1 MKSLS
6 GSVDVSSG
14 VPQESVLDPTL
25 FNVILVLKIILVLIV
40 ILVFKIIL
48 VMILILVICFSYDFY
63 SSSQNNL
70 SYNFSSRDNFSSH
83 FSSRKFIIS

>member
-40 ILVFKIIL
+40 ILVFKIIV
-48 VMILILVICFSYDFY
+48 VMTLITHAYGALQTNILL
-63 SSSQNNL
+63 L
-70 SYNFSSRDNFSSH
+70 SLDV
-83 FSSRKFIIS
+83 RKKSAFNRVERKTGDYGGLK